1 MKTGATHSIVLGA
14 VLLFFVGMS
23 VCWGDTPDLPRPSS
37 SPGPSS
43 DRSPDPAAA
52 SEGTDMVKVSGT
64 ASPAPDSSDQTLA
77 DTDLLQQIEKEE
89 DLFSLHELAQT
100 YEKRDG
106 PSEWV
111 RNALRRRMDLLAASC
126 TPQPM
131 IEGCVDFVAFD
142 FRRLHGST
150 YRLSW
155 YFLVRDTVGGDWRFR
170 VRLAVDPIHA
180 HLLPGASLENPK
192 DFIYYRVYPEES
204 GIRNWKP
211 GEHRVIS
218 IERTL
223 SALPYNIAS
232 VFHRQSPEGP
242 MVYSRT
248 IQHGWHADLD
258 E

>member
-23 VCWGDTPDLPRPSS
+23 VCWGDTPDLPKPPA
-37 SPGPSS
+37 SPGSSS

-52 SEGTDMVKVSGT
+52 SEGADMVKVSGT

-77 DTDLLQQIEKEE
+77 DTALMQQIEKEE

-100 YEKRDG
+100 YEEHDR
-106 PSEWV
+106 PSELV
-111 RNALRRRMDLLAASC
+111 CNALRRRRDLLTARHTA
-126 TPQPM
+126 QPM

-142 FRRLHGST
+142 FRRLHEST

-155 YFLVRDTVGGDWRFR
+155 YFLVRNTVEGDWRFR
-170 VRLAVDPIHA
+170 VRIAVDPIHA
-180 HLLPGASLENPK
+180 HLLPGASLETPK
-192 DFIYYRVYPEES
+192 DFIYYRAYPEES
-204 GIRNWKP
+204 GIRNWKA

-223 SALPYNIAS
+223 SDLPYNIAS

-242 MVYSRT
+242 TVYSKT